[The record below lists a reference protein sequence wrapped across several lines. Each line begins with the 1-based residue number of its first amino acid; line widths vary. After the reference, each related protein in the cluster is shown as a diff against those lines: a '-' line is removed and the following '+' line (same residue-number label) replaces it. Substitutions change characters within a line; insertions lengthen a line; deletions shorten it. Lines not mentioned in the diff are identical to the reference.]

1 LKVQHPRT
9 PPLFG
14 SLCLITASSLLLSVR
29 YHLEWS
35 DELQAIEKELLD
47 EVESSKK
54 ELHPTHAPTFTV
66 IIQRRIALLKETL
79 GIIEANPNITV
90 EDLAGLVDLNLE
102 TQERA
107 LQNAKNVFDTD
118 RIFTDVRILQWIK
131 YLIIEKG
138 GRVPNTS
145 DTDE

>member
-14 SLCLITASSLLLSVR
+14 SLCLITTSSPSLSMR
-29 YHLEWS
+29 YHLEWP
-35 DELQAIEKELLD
+35 DELQAIEKKLLD

-54 ELHPTHAPTFTV
+54 ELHPTHAPTFTA
-66 IIQRRIALLKETL
+66 IIQRRIDLLKETL
-79 GIIEANPNITV
+79 GVIEANPNITV
-90 EDLAGLVDLNLE
+90 EDLAGLVDHKLE

-107 LQNAKNVFDTD
+107 LQKAKNVFDTD
-118 RIFTDVRILQWIK
+118 TIFTDVRILEWIK

-138 GRVPNTS
+138 GRVPNTA